1 MKIKILLTIGTRPQI
16 IKTSV
21 LINSLTNIGFE
32 VVLVHTGQHYCNE
45 LSDVFFND
53 FRLKLPDYNLKVGSG
68 DYKYQ
73 IQTGKQRL
81 LDIIKAEKPDI
92 VLIIGDSNPAI
103 VGSLGAFDA
112 GIRLANIEAGLRSY
126 DLREPE
132 ERNRIFADYVSDIL
146 FCSTEENKKTL
157 MDENVPGKSYVTG
170 DLLYDAWLKYS
181 SNVEQTGKEKY
192 AHIKANNFYLFTSH
206 RKSNAYNVNY
216 LNKLINMFSESWDK
230 QIFWPIHP
238 GVRNELKKHSLLEKF
253 ENIKT
258 LQILPALS
266 YFEFQ
271 WFIRNSRAVI
281 TDAVGV
287 QVEAYLSKKPSVI
300 LRDKIEH
307 TSIEELGWSV
317 RLSPEKLGQISCIE
331 LIKELCSKQLH
342 YNDSLFGDGHSADK
356 IAQYL
361 YSFCKKNRLKYMCNY
376 EVAVQNT

>member
-1 MKIKILLTIGTRPQI
+1 MKILLTIGTRPQI

-32 VVLVHTGQHYCNE
+32 VILVHTGQHYIEE

-53 FRLKLPDYNLKVGSG
+53 FQLRTPDYNLKVGSG

-73 IQTGKQRL
+73 IQTGTQRL
-81 LDIIKAEKPDI
+81 LDIIEVEKPDAI
-92 VLIIGDSNPAI
+92 LIIGDSNPVI
-103 VGSLGAFDA
+103 VGSLGAFVAD
-112 GIRLANIEAGLRSY
+112 IRLAHIEAGLRSY

-132 ERNRIFADYVSDIL
+132 ERNRIFADSISDIL

-157 MDENVPGKSYVTG
+157 MDENVSGESFVTG
-170 DLLYDAWLKYS
+170 DLLHDAWLKYS
-181 SNVEQTGKEKY
+181 DYVEQVGKEKFAY
-192 AHIKANNFYLFTSH
+192 VKENDFYLFTSH

-216 LNKLINMFSESWDK
+216 LNKLINMFSEPWDK

-238 GVRNELKKHSLLEKF
+238 GVLNELKKHSLLEKF
-253 ENIKT
+253 NNIKT
-258 LQILPALS
+258 LQVLPALS

-307 TSIEELGWSV
+307 TSIEKLGWSA
-317 RLSPEKLGQISCIE
+317 RLSPEKLEQISCFG

-342 YNDSLFGDGHSADK
+342 HNDNLFGDGNSADK

-361 YSFCKKNRLKYMCNY
+361 YSFCKENSEPKYTCNC
-376 EVAVQNT
+376 EVIVQNA